1 MQIETIINSPILF
14 EYSSKNIRVF
24 AGGNKNNLF
33 FNASSKQNEK
43 QGWIVSGI
51 GLKSNG
57 VGSTIFKKEDWSE
70 HLDILNNI
78 DGHFVAAKWNE
89 ERIVFES
96 DPLGLRDIYVSESK
110 SNIIFTTR
118 VDWLAKC
125 HKLEINF
132 NEFGSRWLL
141 FNQITNNSVFQGVE
155 RIVSGKKATIA
166 LNGYDIKYY
175 NSNWLPDEQSQ
186 NIDVRSYSKNLKSL
200 IFIDDK
206 QSLGLS
212 GGMDSRVILSYLL
225 EGNSSWDTFTFGNPK
240 HPDSLISQ
248 SLVTDYNIK
257 HKQYQAGLPTTENL
271 ISKIRDY
278 SIQTIVNNGASA
290 IYQSLN
296 YSSMSNQHSILIDGC
311 LGEIWRREF
320 FYRLYFN
327 GKKSILNKDAKSI
340 IPNISLPHADIFTE
354 EINNLMMNGIEDQLH
369 YWFENLPP
377 IEKIGVEN
385 WIDLFALK
393 TRMPNYFSHEQT
405 IIDDVVTSI
414 MPFAQMSLIKNLFNV
429 PISLRKNSSMLR
441 NLININSPS
450 LKKYPL
456 VKGSSTHPYYF
467 NSLQSRI
474 LNQFRKKFNRNTYKD
489 NSREQLLNILK
500 PYILDVTSSAS
511 FKNSEM
517 YDHKKVKNIIER
529 YYNGNLNYGYTLDWW
544 LSFELFRQNLA

>member
-14 EYSSKNIRVF
+14 EYSSKKIKIF

-33 FNASSKQNEK
+33 FNASSKQNEQ
-43 QGWIVSGI
+43 QGWVISGI
-51 GLKSNG
+51 GLKPNG

-70 HLDILNNI
+70 HLDTLNNI

-89 ERIVFES
+89 ERIVFET

-110 SNIIFTTR
+110 SDIIFTTR
-118 VDWLAKC
+118 VDWLAKS
-125 HKLEINF
+125 HELKINF

-141 FNQITNNSVFQGVE
+141 FNQITNNSVFHGIE

-175 NSNWLPDEQSQ
+175 NSNWLPDEQSR
-186 NIDVRSYSKNLKSL
+186 NIDVGSYSENLKSL
-200 IFIDDK
+200 IFIGDK
-206 QSLGLS
+206 QTLGLS

-248 SLVTDYNIK
+248 SLVNDYNIE
-257 HKQYQAGLPTTENL
+257 HTQYHTELPPIENL

-278 SIQTIVNNGASA
+278 SIQTIVNNGVSA

-340 IPNISLPHADIFTE
+340 IPNISHPHADIFTE
-354 EINNLMMNGIEDQLH
+354 EINNLMTSSIEDQLH

-377 IEKIGVEN
+377 VEKIGVEN

-414 MPFAQMSLIKNLFNV
+414 MPFAQMSLIKKLFNV

-441 NLININSPS
+441 NLINISSPS

-456 VKGSSTHPYYF
+456 VKGSSIHPFYF
-467 NSLQSRI
+467 NSFQSRV
-474 LNQFRKKFNRNTYKD
+474 LTKFRKKLNVNLYKD
-489 NSREQLLNILK
+489 DSREQLLNILK
-500 PYILDVTSSAS
+500 PYILDISSSVS
-511 FKNSEM
+511 FKNSGM
-517 YDHKKVKNIIER
+517 YDHKKVKIIIES
-529 YYNGNLNYGYTLDWW
+529 YYSGNLNYGYALDWW
-544 LSFELFRQNLA
+544 LSFELFRQHLA